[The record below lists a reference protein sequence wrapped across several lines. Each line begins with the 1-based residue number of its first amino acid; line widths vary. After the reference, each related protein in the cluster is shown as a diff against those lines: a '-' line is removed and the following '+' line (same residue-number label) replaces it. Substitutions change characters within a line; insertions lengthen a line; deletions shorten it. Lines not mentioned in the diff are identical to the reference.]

1 MIFELNSIALSLA
14 LCFGAVIAIALV
26 GWLYSLWA
34 DEVSIVAP
42 LWPVMVLICTLIF
55 TNFSGAEGPLSMVVQ
70 AMVFA
75 WAIRMAVF
83 LLIRD
88 HYRPEQRQ
96 YRLMRIEF
104 SSSFYRKSLPKIFF
118 GHAVSAWIASI
129 LFAVLLFDIGTGN
142 TQWTAVHSFAV
153 GAFVVGLVMQTTADY
168 QLLCFS
174 RSVQKVS
181 GTFEKGL
188 WKYSR
193 HPNYFA
199 ECFIWWSWG
208 IFALPTGNI
217 LAVISPVFITYLM
230 VKVKAAQEIEEEIAS
245 RRPDYKKYI
254 QNTSFMVPWR
264 SKL

>member
-1 MIFELNSIALSLA
+1 MIFELNNIALSLA
-14 LCFGAVIAIALV
+14 LCFGAVIVIAIV

-55 TNFSGAEGPLSMVVQ
+55 TNFSGAEGPLSMAVL

-118 GHAVSAWIASI
+118 GHAISAWIAST
-129 LFAVLLFDIGTGN
+129 LFAILLFDIGAGN
-142 TQWTAVHSFAV
+142 THWIGVHSFAI
-153 GAFVVGLVMQTTADY
+153 GAFVVGLVMQTIADY

-181 GTFEKGL
+181 GTFEQGL

-208 IFALPTGNI
+208 IFALPTGDI
-217 LAVISPVFITYLM
+217 LAIISPIFITYLM

-245 RRPDYKKYI
+245 RRPDYRKYI

>member
-1 MIFELNSIALSLA
+1 MIFELNTIPVSLG
-14 LCFGAVIAIALV
+14 LCFVAVIILATV
-26 GWLYSLWA
+26 GWLYSLWV

-42 LWPVMVLICTLIF
+42 LWPIMVLVCTLIF
-55 TNFSGAEGPLSMVVQ
+55 TNFSGADGPLSLALQ
-70 AMVFA
+70 AMVTL
-75 WAIRMAVF
+75 WALRMAIF
-83 LLIRD
+83 LLVRD

-96 YRLMRIEF
+96 YRLMRMEL
-104 SSSFYRKSLPKIFF
+104 SSSFYRKSLPKIFY
-118 GHAVSAWIASI
+118 GHALSAWIASVI
-129 LFAVLLFDIGTGN
+129 FAILLFDIAAGN
-142 TQWTAVHSFAV
+142 TQWAAIHTFAL
-153 GAFVVGLVMQTTADY
+153 GAFTVGLIIQSIADY

-174 RSVQKVS
+174 RNVQKVS
-181 GTFEKGL
+181 GTLEKGL

-208 IFALPTGNI
+208 IFATPSGNI

-230 VKVKAAQEIEEEIAS
+230 VKVKAAQDIEDEIAS

-254 QNTSFMVPWR
+254 QTTSFMVPWR

>member
-1 MIFELNSIALSLA
+1 VIFELNTIPMSLG
-14 LCFGAVIAIALV
+14 LCFVAVILLATV
-26 GWLYSLWA
+26 GWLYSLWV

-42 LWPVMVLICTLIF
+42 LWPVMVLVCTLIF
-55 TNFSGAEGPLSMVVQ
+55 SNFSSAEGALTHATL
-70 AMVFA
+70 AMVA
-75 WAIRMAVF
+75 LWALRMSVF

-96 YRLMRIEF
+96 YRLMRMEL
-104 SSSFYRKSLPKIFF
+104 SSSFYRKSLPKIFY
-118 GHAVSAWIASI
+118 GHALSAWIASVI
-129 LFAVLLFDIGTGN
+129 FAILLFDIAAGN
-142 TQWTAVHSFAV
+142 TQWVAIHTFAIGAFAV
-153 GAFVVGLVMQTTADY
+153 GLIIQSIADY

-174 RSVQKVS
+174 RNVQKVS
-181 GTFEKGL
+181 GTLEKGL

-199 ECFIWWSWG
+199 ECLIWWSWG
-208 IFALPTGNI
+208 IFAIPSGNF

-230 VKVKAAQEIEEEIAS
+230 VKVKAAQDVEDEIAS

-254 QNTSFMVPWR
+254 QSTSFMVPWR

>member
-1 MIFELNSIALSLA
+1 MIFGLETMSMSLA
-14 LCFGAVIAIALV
+14 LCFGAVIILAVV
-26 GWLYSLWA
+26 GWLYSLWV

-42 LWPVMVLICTLIF
+42 LWPIMVLMCTLIF
-55 TNFSGAEGPLSMVVQ
+55 TNFSGAAGPLAIAIQ
-70 AMVFA
+70 AMVTA

-96 YRLMRIEF
+96 YRLMRIEL

-118 GHAVSAWIASI
+118 GHAFSAWIAST
-129 LFAVLLFDIGTGN
+129 LFAILLFDIGTGN
-142 TQWTAVHSFAV
+142 TAWTAFHSFAV
-153 GAFVVGLVMQTTADY
+153 GAFIVGLAVQTFADY

-181 GTFEKGL
+181 GTFEQGL

-199 ECFIWWSWG
+199 ECLIWWSWG
-208 IFALPTGNI
+208 IFALPTANV
-217 LAVISPVFITYLM
+217 LAIISPVFITYLM
-230 VKVKAAQEIEEEIAS
+230 VKVKAAQEVEEDIAS
-245 RRPDYKKYI
+245 RRPNYKKYI
-254 QNTSFMVPWR
+254 KNTSFMVPWR

>member
-1 MIFELNSIALSLA
+1 
-14 LCFGAVIAIALV
+14 
-26 GWLYSLWA
+26 
-34 DEVSIVAP
+34 
-42 LWPVMVLICTLIF
+42 
-55 TNFSGAEGPLSMVVQ
+55 MVVQ

>member
-1 MIFELNSIALSLA
+1 MIFELNTIPMSLG
-14 LCFGAVIAIALV
+14 LCFVAVILLATV
-26 GWLYSLWA
+26 GWLYSLWV

-42 LWPVMVLICTLIF
+42 LWPIMVLVCTLIF
-55 TNFSGAEGPLSMVVQ
+55 SNFSDAEGPLTHVTL
-70 AMVFA
+70 AMVA
-75 WAIRMAVF
+75 LWALRMSVF

-96 YRLMRIEF
+96 YRLMRMEL
-104 SSSFYRKSLPKIFF
+104 SSSFYRKSLPKIFY
-118 GHAVSAWIASI
+118 GHALSAWIASVI
-129 LFAVLLFDIGTGN
+129 FAILLFDIAGGN
-142 TQWTAVHSFAV
+142 TQWVATHTFAI
-153 GAFVVGLVMQTTADY
+153 GAFTVGLIIQSIADY

-174 RSVQKVS
+174 RNVQKVS
-181 GTFEKGL
+181 GTLEKGL

-199 ECFIWWSWG
+199 ECLIWWSWG
-208 IFALPTGNI
+208 IFAIPSGNF

-230 VKVKAAQEIEEEIAS
+230 VKVKAAQDVEDEIAS

-254 QNTSFMVPWR
+254 QSTSFMVPWR